1 VNDSAVSIEIQ
12 SLRDEIESLRR
23 GVNSDSPN
31 SNSGDGDGYT
41 PGDQEYDVLSGFSK
55 NSVEKSGPGKRGGAP
70 PPSMHVTGNDMLLA
84 EDTNLPSWR
93 ENQQVQEELRSP
105 KFIPAP
111 AVNDGAP
118 AFKMADACQAH
129 VPTYNSMDV
138 EELRELMQ
146 VRHLPVGMG
155 DKPEMVAQLRD
166 DDSKSP
172 SVRASDRARRKRE
185 MRERSREPKPSA
197 RREAKPRR
205 RSSDGCLHTP
215 RKVTVDETYNSA
227 PVGIAHNRIPPMRSS
242 LPGTIAEDSGDELTP
257 PSSPSSVRGTSPQNE
272 GDAAAISPAP
282 ASINWN

>member
-197 RREAKPRR
+197 RREAKYASNPSLAMRSQLWLALGLGQLKR
-205 RSSDGCLHTP
+205 GIRSRSPHSKHFDNFPHHPWKSSD
-215 RKVTVDETYNSA
+215 
-227 PVGIAHNRIPPMRSS
+227 PV
-242 LPGTIAEDSGDELTP
+242 L
-257 PSSPSSVRGTSPQNE
+257 
-272 GDAAAISPAP
+272 
-282 ASINWN
+282 